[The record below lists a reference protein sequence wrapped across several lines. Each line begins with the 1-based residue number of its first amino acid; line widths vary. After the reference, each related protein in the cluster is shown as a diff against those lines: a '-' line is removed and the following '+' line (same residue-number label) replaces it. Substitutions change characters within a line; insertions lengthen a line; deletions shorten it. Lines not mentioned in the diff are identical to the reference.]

1 MRVTLIA
8 AVLVGLALAPTAAG
22 KDITMARAC
31 GPDECVALADRQVM
45 EILNSG
51 GSVSKPPPSAPYV
64 RLDFTFDEGGPDEN
78 SFSHIFV
85 PSTGLIG
92 ANGET
97 QQALLWF
104 ENDGVITERFRRTI
118 SRLQPFAAPS
128 TWPRNLDKPGG
139 WTNYAPLADEGT
151 NWRAW
156 AFTLG
161 AAMVALSLGG
171 LLARQLRLRRLT
183 TA

>member
-1 MRVTLIA
+1 MRVVLIA
-8 AVLVGLALAPTAAG
+8 AVLAGLALAPTAAA
-22 KDITMARAC
+22 KSITMARAC

-64 RLDFTFDEGGPDEN
+64 RLDFTFDEGGSDEN

-118 SRLQPFAAPS
+118 SRLRPFAAPNA
-128 TWPRNLDKPGG
+128 WPRNLDEPSS
-139 WTNYAPLADEGT
+139 WTNYAPLADDGT
-151 NWRAW
+151 NWRPW
-156 AFTLG
+156 AFALG
-161 AAMVALSLGG
+161 AAMVVLSLGG
-171 LLARQLRLRRLT
+171 LLARRLRLRRLT

>member
-1 MRVTLIA
+1 MRVVLIA
-8 AVLVGLALAPTAAG
+8 AVLAVLALAPTAAA
-22 KDITMARAC
+22 KNITKAQPC
-31 GPDECVALADRQVM
+31 GPEECVALADRQVM

-51 GSVSKPPPSAPYV
+51 GSVSKPPPPAPYV
-64 RLDFTFDEGGPDEN
+64 RLDVTFEGGGPDEN

-104 ENDGVITERFRRTI
+104 ENDGVITERFRQVIR
-118 SRLQPFAAPS
+118 RLEPFTAPNA
-128 TWPRNLDKPGG
+128 WQRNLDKPGG
-139 WTNYAPLADEGT
+139 WTNYAPPADEGT
-151 NWRAW
+151 NWRPW

-161 AAMVALSLGG
+161 AAMVALSIGG
-171 LLARQLRLRRLT
+171 LLARQLRLRRVT